1 MGPTEKLILLTNPLE
16 MEHEQTLFQVLRD
29 GPLKVSGRFR
39 IKGSD
44 GKLIKTEGPVY
55 LCRCGQSSN
64 KPFCSGRHKQIGF
77 SD

>member
-1 MGPTEKLILLTNPLE
+1 MGLTERLISRTKALK
-16 MEHEQTLFQVLRD
+16 MEHEPTLFQVIPG